1 MIESTE
7 LTDEETA
14 RWHEAEEAVIQQF
27 QNREMEPNEAMNV
40 ITHILARMAVLM
52 GCEKEDLL
60 AGVSETFDHTV
71 ESFMVSPEDF
81 H

>member
-1 MIESTE
+1 MIESTD
-7 LTDEETA
+7 LTEEETA
-14 RWHEAEEAVIQQF
+14 RWQDAEEAVIQQF